1 MLSRLRR
8 FRRLFILLGVVG
20 PGLITSNA
28 DNDAGGIATYSQAGA
43 HFGFRMLWLLLLIVI
58 ALVVVNEMSARMG
71 VVTGKGLAD
80 LIRERFGVRS
90 TTVAMILLL
99 AANAFTTTAEFA
111 GIGAAMEL
119 IGVSRYIAVPVMAL
133 VIWLLVVR
141 GSYPVV
147 EKVLLSIGLL
157 YITYIVSGLLAH
169 PPWSEVA
176 RNTLVPHPEYS
187 RDYLLLAGA
196 LVGTTITPGMQ
207 FYLQAAVAEKG
218 IPNEQLV
225 YSRADVVTG
234 ALATYIV
241 AVFIVIATTLT
252 LFGHLTPAQLSNMQ
266 AADYARALEPV
277 AGRLAVLLFGAGL
290 FGASV
295 LAGSVLPL
303 STAYAVTEAFGW
315 ERGVNHRFGEAPAFF
330 AIVSGLIA
338 IGALVVLVPG
348 VPLVSLIL
356 LTQDVNGLILPAI
369 LIYVILL
376 VNDRRIM
383 GNFVNGPVANLV
395 SVATVIVLIA
405 LSGLLILSSLP
416 GSPLAG

>member
-187 RDYLLLAGA
+187 RDYLLLAVA
-196 LVGTTITPGMQ
+196 LVGTTITPWMQ